1 MKTNIK
7 QIILFN
13 DKGEKRHISF
23 DDGLNIVTGD
33 SKTGKSALIE
43 IVDYCLFS
51 SRSSIPKGKISE
63 FADLFVVVFQ
73 INEIYI
79 VIGRYSSQSANKT
92 TEAYLNIETNY
103 ENIKNITI
111 NYFDNIALKPIK
123 DDVQT
128 EFEEYLGLSL
138 KKLETGDDNFG
149 KISIRDTVSFLFQ
162 HQNLIANKHA
172 IFYRFDD
179 IYKRKRVIEG
189 LPVLLGLADAEYYN
203 LIKEKS
209 ILERKIKAEEKML
222 LSMKD
227 KQENKAQ
234 FLRDNIQSYYSMI
247 GQTLEQN
254 LSLPDLR
261 KISSALPLPPVDSV
275 INPEKFRKLSSYE
288 EDREKKYIELEEVE
302 KALNDLNS
310 STDDSL
316 SYTQSLINLK
326 NIQKFNAEHKNSNI
340 CCPLCDNPV
349 EELNAN
355 IKNIENSKIKL
366 LDELTKIG
374 SYTKDNSEIVKRL
387 NERKKELSKELKTL
401 NLHIKIL
408 TIEEK
413 DYSDNLKKREQL
425 IYKKGLLESTM
436 KYFLENTEKDINKET
451 LDSLK
456 AELGK
461 VNKAL
466 IKYSMLNSFQA
477 DTEQYL
483 KEQMDRIASKLDFED
498 ELLPIDFQFDL
509 EKFTFKHRHKK
520 QDIRLDEMGSG
531 ANWLACHLSIILA
544 FLHLN
549 CKNKKSSIPSFLMLD
564 QPSQVYFPKT
574 AKKDELNNEEES
586 AFDENIKQVRKIF
599 KVLNEEI
606 ELIETNTGIKPQIIV
621 LEHANDEEFKKFII
635 KEWDKNKGEGLI

>member
-7 QIILFN
+7 QIILFG
-13 DKGEKRHISF
+13 DKGEKRNISF
-23 DDGLNIVTGD
+23 NDGLNIVTGD

-63 FADLFVVVFQ
+63 FADLFVVIFQ

-79 VIGRYSSQSANKT
+79 VVGRYSSQSVNKT
-92 TEAYLNIETNY
+92 TEAYLNIEASY
-103 ENIKNITI
+103 DNIKNIEL

-138 KKLETGDDNFG
+138 KKLEMNNDNLG

-209 ILERKIKAEEKML
+209 ILEKRIKAEKTML
-222 LSMKD
+222 LNIND
-227 KQENKAQ
+227 KQENKAE
-234 FLRDNIQSYYSMI
+234 FLRDNIQLYYSMI

-254 LSLPDLR
+254 LSLSDLR
-261 KISSALPLPPVDSV
+261 KISSELPLPPINSV
-275 INPEKFRKLSSYE
+275 INPERFRKLTAYE
-288 EDREKKYIELEEVE
+288 EEREKKYVELEEVE

-310 STDDSL
+310 STNDSL
-316 SYTQSLINLK
+316 SYTQSLINLQK
-326 NIQKFNAEHKNSNI
+326 IQKFNAEDKNSNI

-349 EELNAN
+349 EKLNEN
-355 IKNIENSKIKL
+355 ITNIENSRIKL

-374 SYTKDNSEIVKRL
+374 SYNKDNSEIIKRL
-387 NERKKELSKELKTL
+387 NERKKELNKELKTL
-401 NLHIKIL
+401 SSHIKAL
-408 TIEEK
+408 TMEEK

-436 KYFLENTEKDINKET
+436 KYFLENSNIAIDKEDLSNLTNKLKIVKEGLSKYSKLDSFQEDTEKI
-451 LDSLK
+451 
-456 AELGK
+456 
-461 VNKAL
+461 
-466 IKYSMLNSFQA
+466 
-477 DTEQYL
+477 L
-483 KEQMDRIASKLDFED
+483 KEHMDRIARKLDFEI
-498 ELLPIDFQFDL
+498 ELLPIDFHFDL
-509 EKFTFKHRHKK
+509 ERFTFKHRHNN

-531 ANWLACHLSIILA
+531 ANWLACHLSIMLA
-544 FLHLN
+544 FLHLI
-549 CKNKKSSIPSFLMLD
+549 CKNKKSSIPSFLILD

-574 AKKDELNNEEES
+574 AKKGELSNEEES
-586 AFDENIKQVRKIF
+586 NFDENIKQVRGIF

-606 ELIETNTGIKPQIIV
+606 ELIEKNTGVKPQIIV

>member
-1 MKTNIK
+1 MKINIK

-13 DKGEKRHISF
+13 DKGEKRNISF
-23 DDGLNIVTGD
+23 NEGLNIVTGD

-51 SRSSIPKGKISE
+51 SRSSIPKGKISD
-63 FADLFVVVFQ
+63 FADLFVVIFQ

-79 VIGRYSSQSANKT
+79 VIGRYSSQSVNKI

-103 ENIKNITI
+103 ENIKNIEL

-138 KKLETGDDNFG
+138 KKLETDNDNLG
-149 KISIRDTVSFLFQ
+149 KISIRDAVSFLFQ

-209 ILERKIKAEEKML
+209 ILDRKIKAEEKML
-222 LSMKD
+222 LNMKD
-227 KQENKAQ
+227 KQDNKAQ
-234 FLRDNIQSYYSMI
+234 FLRDNIQLYYSMI

-254 LSLPDLR
+254 LSLPELK
-261 KISSALPLPPVDSV
+261 KISSTLPLLPVDSV
-275 INPEKFRKLSSYE
+275 INPEKFRKLTSYE
-288 EDREKKYIELEEVE
+288 EEREKKYTELEEVE

-310 STDDSL
+310 STDNSL
-316 SYTQSLINLK
+316 NYSQSLINLK
-326 NIQKFNAEHKNSNI
+326 NMQKFNTEYKNSNI

-349 EELNAN
+349 EELNTN
-355 IKNIENSKIKL
+355 IANIENSKIKL

-374 SYTKDNSEIVKRL
+374 SYNKDNSEIVKRL
-387 NERKKELSKELKTL
+387 DERKKELNKELKTL
-401 NLHIKIL
+401 TSHIKAL
-408 TIEEK
+408 TMEEK
-413 DYSDNLKKREQL
+413 DYSDNLNKREQL
-425 IYKKGLLESTM
+425 IYQKGLLESTM
-436 KYFLENTEKDINKET
+436 RYFLENTEKDINKEE
-451 LDSLK
+451 LNNLRKSLKEVNDSLK
-456 AELGK
+456 
-461 VNKAL
+461 
-466 IKYSMLNSFQA
+466 KYSMLNSFQ
-477 DTEQYL
+477 DETEKYL

-509 EKFTFKHRHKK
+509 EKFTFKHKHNK

-531 ANWLACHLSIILA
+531 ANWLACHLSIMLA

-586 AFDENIKQVRKIF
+586 AFDENIKQVRGIF

-606 ELIETNTGIKPQIIV
+606 ELIETTTGIKPQIIV

>member
-1 MKTNIK
+1 MKINIK

-13 DKGEKRHISF
+13 DKGEKRNISF
-23 DDGLNIVTGD
+23 NEGLNIVTGD

-63 FADLFVVVFQ
+63 FADLFVVIFQ

-79 VIGRYSSQSANKT
+79 VVGRYSSQSVNKI

-103 ENIKNITI
+103 ENIKNIEL

-138 KKLETGDDNFG
+138 KKLETDNDNLG
-149 KISIRDTVSFLFQ
+149 KISIRDAVSFLFQ

-209 ILERKIKAEEKML
+209 ILDRKIKAEEKML
-222 LSMKD
+222 LNMKD
-227 KQENKAQ
+227 KQDNKAQ
-234 FLRDNIQSYYSMI
+234 FLRDNIQLYYSMI

-254 LSLPDLR
+254 LSLPELK
-261 KISSALPLPPVDSV
+261 KISSTLPLPPVDSV
-275 INPEKFRKLSSYE
+275 INPEKFRKLTSYE
-288 EDREKKYIELEEVE
+288 EEREKKYTELEEVE

-310 STDDSL
+310 STDNSL
-316 SYTQSLINLK
+316 NYSQSLINLK
-326 NIQKFNAEHKNSNI
+326 NMQKFNTEYKNSNI

-349 EELNAN
+349 EELNTN
-355 IKNIENSKIKL
+355 IANIENSKIKL

-374 SYTKDNSEIVKRL
+374 SYNKDNSEIVKRL
-387 NERKKELSKELKTL
+387 DERKKELNKELKTL
-401 NLHIKIL
+401 TSHIKAL
-408 TIEEK
+408 TMEEK
-413 DYSDNLKKREQL
+413 DYSDNLNKREQL
-425 IYKKGLLESTM
+425 IYQKGLLESTM
-436 KYFLENTEKDINKET
+436 RYFLENTEKDINKEE
-451 LDSLK
+451 LNNLRKSLKEVNDSLK
-456 AELGK
+456 
-461 VNKAL
+461 
-466 IKYSMLNSFQA
+466 KYLMLNSFQ
-477 DTEQYL
+477 DETEKIL
-483 KEQMDRIASKLDFED
+483 KEQMDRIASKLDFEK
-498 ELLPIDFQFDL
+498 ELLPIDFYFDL
-509 EKFTFKHRHKK
+509 EKFTFKHRHNK

-531 ANWLACHLSIILA
+531 ANWLACHLSIMLA

-549 CKNKKSSIPSFLMLD
+549 CKNKNSSMPSFLMLD

-574 AKKDELNNEEES
+574 AKKNELNKDEEED
-586 AFDENIKQVRKIF
+586 FDENIKQVRVIF

-606 ELIETNTGIKPQIIV
+606 ELIETTTGIKPQIIV

>member
-13 DKGEKRHISF
+13 HKGEKRNISF
-23 DDGLNIVTGD
+23 NEGLNIVTGD

-51 SRSSIPKGKISE
+51 SRSSIPKGKITD
-63 FADLFVVVFQ
+63 FTDLFVVIFQ

-79 VIGRYSSQSANKT
+79 VIGRYSYQSMNKT
-92 TEAYLNIETNY
+92 TEAYLNIEMSY
-103 ENIKNITI
+103 DNIKNIEL
-111 NYFDNIALKPIK
+111 NYFDDIVLKPIK

-138 KKLETGDDNFG
+138 KKLETNNDNFG

-189 LPVLLGLADAEYYN
+189 LPVFLGLADAEYYN
-203 LIKEKS
+203 FIKEKS
-209 ILERKIKAEEKML
+209 ILERKIKIEEKML
-222 LSMKD
+222 LNMQN
-227 KQENKAQ
+227 KQKNKAQ
-234 FLRDNIQSYYSMI
+234 FLRDNIQSYFSMV
-247 GQTLEQN
+247 GLTLEQN
-254 LSLPDLR
+254 LSLSDLR
-261 KISSALPLPPVDSV
+261 KISTALPLPPMDSV
-275 INPEKFRKLSSYE
+275 INPEKFRKLVSYE
-288 EDREKKYIELEEVE
+288 KAQEKKYAELEEIE
-302 KALNDLNS
+302 KALNDSNIY
-310 STDDSL
+310 TDDSL
-316 SYTQSLINLK
+316 GYSQSLINLQ

-374 SYTKDNSEIVKRL
+374 SFNKDNSEIIKRL
-387 NERKKELSKELKTL
+387 NGRRKELKKELKTL
-401 NLHIKIL
+401 STHIKIL
-408 TIEEK
+408 TVDEK
-413 DYSDNLKKREQL
+413 AYSDNFKKRELL
-425 IYKKGLLESTM
+425 IYQKGLLESTM
-436 KYFLENTEKDINKET
+436 KYFLENNEKDSNHEE

-456 AELGK
+456 TELGK
-461 VNKAL
+461 VNQGLK
-466 IKYSMLNSFQA
+466 KYSKLNSFKQ
-477 DTEQYL
+477 DTEKYL
-483 KEQMDRIASKLDFED
+483 KEQMDRIASKLDFEK
-498 ELLPIDFQFDL
+498 ELKPINFEFDL
-509 EKFTFKHRHKK
+509 EKFTFKHRHKNE
-520 QDIRLDEMGSG
+520 DIRLDEMGSG
-531 ANWLACHLSIILA
+531 ANWLACHLSIMLA

-549 CKNKKSSIPSFLMLD
+549 CKNKNSSIPSFLMLD

-574 AKKDELNNEEES
+574 AKKNELNKEEEEH
-586 AFDENIKQVRKIF
+586 FDENIKQVREIF

-606 ELIETNTGIKPQIIV
+606 ELIEINTGIKPQIIV
-621 LEHANDEEFKKFII
+621 LEHANDEEFKIFII
-635 KEWDKNKGEGLI
+635 KEWEKNKGEGLI

>member
-7 QIILFN
+7 QIILFS
-13 DKGEKRHISF
+13 DEGEKRNISF
-23 DDGLNIVTGD
+23 NDGLNIVTGD

-63 FADLFVVVFQ
+63 FVDLFVVIFQ

-79 VIGRYSSQSANKT
+79 VVGRYSSQSVNKT
-92 TEAYLNIETNY
+92 TEAYLNIEASY
-103 ENIKNITI
+103 DNIKNIEL

-138 KKLETGDDNFG
+138 KKLEMNNDNLG

-209 ILERKIKAEEKML
+209 ILERKRKAEEKML

-234 FLRDNIQSYYSMI
+234 FLRDNIQLYYSMI

-261 KISSALPLPPVDSV
+261 KISSALPLPPLDSI
-275 INPEKFRKLSSYE
+275 INPEKFRKLTSCE
-288 EDREKKYIELEEVE
+288 EEREKKYLELEEVE
-302 KALNDLNS
+302 KALNDINI

-316 SYTQSLINLK
+316 DYTQSLINLQ
-326 NIQKFNAEHKNSNI
+326 NIQKFNVENRNSNI
-340 CCPLCDNPV
+340 CCPLCDNPLQ
-349 EELNAN
+349 ELNTN
-355 IKNIENSKIKL
+355 IKIIENSKIKL

-374 SYTKDNSEIVKRL
+374 SYNKDNSEIVKRL
-387 NERKKELSKELKTL
+387 NERKKELNKEVKTL
-401 NLHIKIL
+401 TSYIKAL
-408 TIEEK
+408 TMEEK
-413 DYSDNLKKREQL
+413 DYSDNLKKRDKL
-425 IYKKGLLESTM
+425 IYQKGLLESTM
-436 KYFLENTEKDINKET
+436 KHFLENSTISIDKEDLNSLT
-451 LDSLK
+451 DRLKIVNESLKKYSGLDS
-456 AELGK
+456 
-461 VNKAL
+461 
-466 IKYSMLNSFQA
+466 FQE
-477 DTEQYL
+477 DSEKIL
-483 KEQMDRIASKLDFED
+483 KEQMDRIAKKLDFED
-498 ELLPIDFQFDL
+498 DLLPIDFQFDL
-509 EKFTFKHRHKK
+509 EKFTFKHRHKN

-531 ANWLACHLSIILA
+531 ANWLACHLSIMLA

-549 CKNKKSSIPSFLMLD
+549 CKNKNSSIPSFLMLD

-574 AKKDELNNEEES
+574 AKKNELNKEEEEQ
-586 AFDENIKQVRKIF
+586 FDENIKQVRGIF

-635 KEWDKNKGEGLI
+635 KEWDKNKKEGLI

>member
-7 QIILFN
+7 QIILFS
-13 DKGEKRHISF
+13 DEGEKRNISF
-23 DDGLNIVTGD
+23 NDGLNIVTGD

-63 FADLFVVVFQ
+63 FVDLFVVIFQ

-79 VIGRYSSQSANKT
+79 VVGRYSSQSVNKT
-92 TEAYLNIETNY
+92 TEAYLNIEASY
-103 ENIKNITI
+103 DNIKNIEL

-138 KKLETGDDNFG
+138 KKLEMNNDNLG

-209 ILERKIKAEEKML
+209 ILERKIKAEGKML

-234 FLRDNIQSYYSMI
+234 FLRDNIQLYYSMI

-261 KISSALPLPPVDSV
+261 KISSALPLPPLDSI
-275 INPEKFRKLSSYE
+275 INPEKFRKLTSCE
-288 EDREKKYIELEEVE
+288 EEREKKYLELEEVE
-302 KALNDLNS
+302 KALNDINIS
-310 STDDSL
+310 IDDSFD
-316 SYTQSLINLK
+316 YTQSLINLQ
-326 NIQKFNAEHKNSNI
+326 NLQKFNVENRNSNI
-340 CCPLCDNPV
+340 CCPLCDNPLQ
-349 EELNAN
+349 ELNTN
-355 IKNIENSKIKL
+355 IKIIENSKIKL

-374 SYTKDNSEIVKRL
+374 SYNKDNSEIVKRL
-387 NERKKELSKELKTL
+387 NERKKELNKEVKTL
-401 NLHIKIL
+401 TSYIKAL
-408 TIEEK
+408 TMEEK
-413 DYSDNLKKREQL
+413 DYSDNLKKRDKL
-425 IYKKGLLESTM
+425 IYQKGLLESTM
-436 KYFLENTEKDINKET
+436 KHFLENSTISIDKEDLNSLT
-451 LDSLK
+451 DRLKIVNESLKKYSGLDS
-456 AELGK
+456 
-461 VNKAL
+461 
-466 IKYSMLNSFQA
+466 FQE
-477 DTEQYL
+477 DSEKIL
-483 KEQMDRIASKLDFED
+483 KEQMDRIAKKLDFED
-498 ELLPIDFQFDL
+498 DLLPIDFQFDL
-509 EKFTFKHRHKK
+509 EKFTFKHRHKN

-531 ANWLACHLSIILA
+531 ANWLACHLSIMLA

-549 CKNKKSSIPSFLMLD
+549 CKNKNSSIPSFLMLD

-574 AKKDELNNEEES
+574 AKKNELNKEEEEQ
-586 AFDENIKQVRKIF
+586 FDENIKQVRGIF

-635 KEWDKNKGEGLI
+635 KEWDKNKKEGLI

>member
-7 QIILFN
+7 QIILFS
-13 DKGEKRHISF
+13 DEGEKRNISF
-23 DDGLNIVTGD
+23 NDGLNIVTGD

-63 FADLFVVVFQ
+63 FVDLFVVIFQ

-79 VIGRYSSQSANKT
+79 VVGRYSSQSVNKT
-92 TEAYLNIETNY
+92 TEAYLNIEASY
-103 ENIKNITI
+103 DNIKNIEL

-138 KKLETGDDNFG
+138 KKLEMNNDNLG

-234 FLRDNIQSYYSMI
+234 FLRDNIQLYYSMI

-261 KISSALPLPPVDSV
+261 KISSALPLPPLDSI
-275 INPEKFRKLSSYE
+275 INPEKFRKLTSCE
-288 EDREKKYIELEEVE
+288 EEREKKYLELEEVE
-302 KALNDLNS
+302 KALNDINI

-316 SYTQSLINLK
+316 DYTQSLINLQ
-326 NIQKFNAEHKNSNI
+326 NIQKFNVENRNSNI
-340 CCPLCDNPV
+340 CCPLCDNPLQ
-349 EELNAN
+349 ELNTN
-355 IKNIENSKIKL
+355 IKIIENSKIKL

-374 SYTKDNSEIVKRL
+374 SYNKDNSEIVKRL
-387 NERKKELSKELKTL
+387 NERKKELNKEVKTL
-401 NLHIKIL
+401 TSYIKAL
-408 TIEEK
+408 TMEEK
-413 DYSDNLKKREQL
+413 DYSDNLKKRDKL
-425 IYKKGLLESTM
+425 IYQKGLLESTM
-436 KYFLENTEKDINKET
+436 KHFLENSTISIDKEDLNSLT
-451 LDSLK
+451 DRLKIVNESLKKYSGLDS
-456 AELGK
+456 
-461 VNKAL
+461 
-466 IKYSMLNSFQA
+466 FQE
-477 DTEQYL
+477 DSEKIL
-483 KEQMDRIASKLDFED
+483 KEQMDRIAKKLDFED
-498 ELLPIDFQFDL
+498 DLLPIDFQFDL
-509 EKFTFKHRHKK
+509 EKFTFKHRHKN

-531 ANWLACHLSIILA
+531 ANWLACHLSIMLA

-549 CKNKKSSIPSFLMLD
+549 CKNKNSSIPSFLMLD

-574 AKKDELNNEEES
+574 AKKNELNKEEEEQ
-586 AFDENIKQVRKIF
+586 FDENIKQVRGIF

-635 KEWDKNKGEGLI
+635 KEWDKNKKEGLI

>member
-13 DKGEKRHISF
+13 DKGEKRNISF
-23 DDGLNIVTGD
+23 NEGLNIVTGD

-63 FADLFVVVFQ
+63 FADLFVVIFQ

-79 VIGRYSSQSANKT
+79 VIGRYSSQSVNKT
-92 TEAYLNIETNY
+92 TEAYLSIETNY
-103 ENIKNITI
+103 DNIKNIEL
-111 NYFDNIALKPIK
+111 NYFDNIVLKPIK

-138 KKLETGDDNFG
+138 KTLETDNDNLG

-222 LSMKD
+222 SNIKD
-227 KQENKAQ
+227 KQDNKAQ
-234 FLRDNIQSYYSMI
+234 FLRDNIQLYYSMI

-261 KISSALPLPPVDSV
+261 KISSALPLPLVDSV
-275 INPEKFRKLSSYE
+275 INPEKFRKLTNYE
-288 EDREKKYIELEEVE
+288 EEQEKKYAELEEVE

-316 SYTQSLINLK
+316 GYTQRLINLQ
-326 NIQKFNAEHKNSNI
+326 NIQKFNAEYKNSNI
-340 CCPLCDNPV
+340 CCPLCDSPV
-349 EELNAN
+349 EELNTN

-374 SYTKDNSEIVKRL
+374 SYNKDNSEIIKRL
-387 NERKKELSKELKTL
+387 NERKKELNKELKTL
-401 NLHIKIL
+401 TSHIKAL
-408 TIEEK
+408 TMEEK
-413 DYSDNLKKREQL
+413 DYSDNLKKREKL
-425 IYKKGLLESTM
+425 IYQKGLLESTM
-436 KYFLENTEKDINKET
+436 KQFLENSTIAIDKEDLNSLTDRLKIVNEGLEKYSKLNLFQEDTEKI
-451 LDSLK
+451 
-456 AELGK
+456 
-461 VNKAL
+461 
-466 IKYSMLNSFQA
+466 
-477 DTEQYL
+477 L
-483 KEQMDRIASKLDFED
+483 KEQMDRIASKLDFEK
-498 ELLPIDFQFDL
+498 ELLPIDFHFDL
-509 EKFTFKHRHKK
+509 GKFTFKHRHKK

-531 ANWLACHLSIILA
+531 ANWLACHLSIMLA

-549 CKNKKSSIPSFLMLD
+549 CKNKKSSMPSFLILD

-574 AKKDELNNEEES
+574 AKKNELNKEEEEH
-586 AFDENIKQVRKIF
+586 FDENIKQVRGIF

>member
-13 DKGEKRHISF
+13 DKGEKRNISF
-23 DDGLNIVTGD
+23 DEGLNIVTGD

-43 IVDYCLFS
+43 ILDYCLFS

-63 FADLFVVVFQ
+63 FADLFVVIFQ

-79 VIGRYSSQSANKT
+79 VIGRYSSQSAYKA
-92 TEAYLNIETNY
+92 TEAYLSIETSYND
-103 ENIKNITI
+103 IKNIEL

-123 DDVQT
+123 NDVQT

-138 KKLETGDDNFG
+138 KKLETDNDSFG

-209 ILERKIKAEEKML
+209 ILKRKIKTEEKML

-234 FLRDNIQSYYSMI
+234 FLRNNIELYYSMI

-254 LSLPDLR
+254 LSLLDLR
-261 KISSALPLPPVDSV
+261 KISSALPLPPIDSV
-275 INPEKFRKLSSYE
+275 INPEKFRKITSYE
-288 EDREKKYIELEEVE
+288 EAREKKYTKIEEVE

-310 STDDSL
+310 STDDSFTY
-316 SYTQSLINLK
+316 SQSLINIQ

-349 EELNAN
+349 EELNTN
-355 IKNIENSKIKL
+355 IKTIENSKIKL
-366 LDELTKIG
+366 LDELIKIG
-374 SYTKDNSEIVKRL
+374 SYSKDNSEIVKRL
-387 NERKKELSKELKTL
+387 NERKKELNKELKTL
-401 NLHIKIL
+401 TSHIKAL
-408 TIEEK
+408 TMEEK
-413 DYSDNLKKREQL
+413 DYSNNLKKREQL
-425 IYKKGLLESTM
+425 IYQKGLLESTM
-436 KYFLENTEKDINKET
+436 KHFLENSTTAIDKED
-451 LDSLK
+451 LNSLK
-456 AELGK
+456 DRLK
-461 VNKAL
+461 IVNDGLK
-466 IKYSMLNSFQA
+466 KYSMLNSFQ
-477 DTEQYL
+477 DETEKYL

-498 ELLPIDFQFDL
+498 ELLPIDFYFDL
-509 EKFTFKHRHKK
+509 EKFTFKHKHKK

-531 ANWLACHLSIILA
+531 ANWLACHLSIMLA

-549 CKNKKSSIPSFLMLD
+549 CKNEKSSIPSFLMLD

-574 AKKDELNNEEES
+574 AKKDELDNEEES

-635 KEWDKNKGEGLI
+635 KEWNKNKGEGLI

>member
-7 QIILFN
+7 QIILFS
-13 DKGEKRHISF
+13 DKGEKRNISF
-23 DDGLNIVTGD
+23 NDGLNIVSGD

-63 FADLFVVVFQ
+63 FADLFVVIFQ

-79 VIGRYSSQSANKT
+79 VIGRYSSQSVNKT
-92 TEAYLNIETNY
+92 TEAYLNIETSY
-103 ENIKNITI
+103 DNIKNIEL

-138 KKLETGDDNFG
+138 KKLEMNNDNLG

-189 LPVLLGLADAEYYN
+189 LPVLLGLADGEYYN

-209 ILERKIKAEEKML
+209 ILERKIKAEKTML
-222 LSMKD
+222 LNMED

-234 FLRDNIQSYYSMI
+234 FLRDNIQLYYSMI
-247 GQTLEQN
+247 GQTLAQN
-254 LSLPDLR
+254 LSFADLR
-261 KISSALPLPPVDSV
+261 KISSSLPLPPVDSV
-275 INPEKFRKLSSYE
+275 INPEKFRKLTGYE
-288 EDREKKYIELEEVE
+288 EEREKKYAELEEVE
-302 KALNDLNS
+302 KALNDLNF
-310 STDDSL
+310 STNDSL
-316 SYTQSLINLK
+316 DYTQSLINLQ
-326 NIQKFNAEHKNSNI
+326 NMQKFNIEDKNSNI
-340 CCPLCDNPV
+340 CCPLCDNPLK
-349 EELNAN
+349 ELNTN
-355 IKNIENSKIKL
+355 IKTIENSKIKL

-374 SYTKDNSEIVKRL
+374 SYNKDNSEIIKRL
-387 NERKKELSKELKTL
+387 NERKKGLNKEVKTL
-401 NLHIKIL
+401 TSYIKAL
-408 TIEEK
+408 TMEEK
-413 DYSDNLKKREQL
+413 DYSDNLKKRDKL
-425 IYKKGLLESTM
+425 IYQKGLLESTM
-436 KYFLENTEKDINKET
+436 KHFLENSAISIDKEDLNSLT
-451 LDSLK
+451 DRLKIVNESLKKYSGLDS
-456 AELGK
+456 
-461 VNKAL
+461 
-466 IKYSMLNSFQA
+466 FQE
-477 DTEQYL
+477 DSEKTL
-483 KEQMDRIASKLDFED
+483 KEQMDRIAKKLDFED
-498 ELLPIDFQFDL
+498 DLLPIDFQFDL

-531 ANWLACHLSIILA
+531 ANWLACHLSIMLA

-549 CKNKKSSIPSFLMLD
+549 CKNKNSSIPSFLMLD

-574 AKKDELNNEEES
+574 AKKNELDKEEEEQ
-586 AFDENIKQVRKIF
+586 FDENIKQVRGIF

-635 KEWDKNKGEGLI
+635 KEWDKNKKEGLI

>member
-7 QIILFN
+7 QIILFS
-13 DKGEKRHISF
+13 DKGEKRNISF
-23 DDGLNIVTGD
+23 NDGLNIVSGD

-63 FADLFVVVFQ
+63 FADLFVVIFQ

-79 VIGRYSSQSANKT
+79 VIGRYSSQSVNKT
-92 TEAYLNIETNY
+92 TEAYLNIETSY
-103 ENIKNITI
+103 DNIKNIEL

-138 KKLETGDDNFG
+138 KKLEMNNDNLG

-189 LPVLLGLADAEYYN
+189 LPVLLGLADGEYYN

-209 ILERKIKAEEKML
+209 ILERKIKAEKTML
-222 LSMKD
+222 LNMED

-234 FLRDNIQSYYSMI
+234 FLRDNIQLYYSMI
-247 GQTLEQN
+247 GQTLAQN
-254 LSLPDLR
+254 LSFADLR
-261 KISSALPLPPVDSV
+261 KISSSLPLPPVDSV
-275 INPEKFRKLSSYE
+275 INPEKFRKLTGYE
-288 EDREKKYIELEEVE
+288 EEREKKYAELEEVE
-302 KALNDLNS
+302 KALNDLNF
-310 STDDSL
+310 STNDSL
-316 SYTQSLINLK
+316 DYTQSLINLQ
-326 NIQKFNAEHKNSNI
+326 NMQKFNIEDKNSNI
-340 CCPLCDNPV
+340 CCPLCDNPLK
-349 EELNAN
+349 ELNTN
-355 IKNIENSKIKL
+355 IKTIENSKIKL
-366 LDELTKIG
+366 LNELTKIG
-374 SYTKDNSEIVKRL
+374 SYNKDNSEIIKRL
-387 NERKKELSKELKTL
+387 NERKKGLNKEVKTL
-401 NLHIKIL
+401 TSYIKAL
-408 TIEEK
+408 TMEEK
-413 DYSDNLKKREQL
+413 DYSDNLKKRDKL
-425 IYKKGLLESTM
+425 IYQKGLLESTM
-436 KYFLENTEKDINKET
+436 KHFLENSAISIDKEDLNSLT
-451 LDSLK
+451 DRLKIVNESLKKYSGLDS
-456 AELGK
+456 
-461 VNKAL
+461 
-466 IKYSMLNSFQA
+466 FQE
-477 DTEQYL
+477 DSEKTL
-483 KEQMDRIASKLDFED
+483 KEQMDRIAKKLDFED
-498 ELLPIDFQFDL
+498 DLLPIDFQFDL

-531 ANWLACHLSIILA
+531 ANWLACHLSIMLA

-549 CKNKKSSIPSFLMLD
+549 CKNKNSSIPSFLMLD

-574 AKKDELNNEEES
+574 AKKNELDKEEEEQ
-586 AFDENIKQVRKIF
+586 FDENIKQVRGIF

-635 KEWDKNKGEGLI
+635 KEWDKNKKEGLI